1 MSMARASL
9 SEAHG
14 QTAASGSIDEEED
27 VSSVEL
33 GEDVLEQLRA
43 LDTPTVCNA
52 LEVVAPERR
61 ATGFTTEPLVCA
73 VPELPAMV
81 GYARTVTIRAKELSD
96 RSRSD
101 AGQTQM
107 AYYEYVSSGPRP
119 GICVIQDLDDG
130 HAGFGAFWGEV
141 HTHVHR
147 GLGCAGVVTNGSIR
161 DLDDLAEGFQLLA
174 GRIGPSHAYVHV
186 VDFGVQVSVA
196 KMCVSSGDLIHADRH
211 GAVTIPHEVAKEIP
225 AAAALVA
232 RREAG
237 IIEASKRSDF
247 DLAKLRDAMRKS
259 AEIH

>member
-1 MSMARASL
+1 MSAP
-9 SEAHG
+9 G
-14 QTAASGSIDEEED
+14 EEED

-52 LEVVAPERR
+52 LEIVAPERR

-73 VPELPAMV
+73 VPELAPIV
-81 GYARTVTIRAKELSD
+81 GYARTVTIRAKEPSD
-96 RSRSD
+96 RPRAD
-101 AGQTQM
+101 AAQTQL
-107 AYYEYVSSGPRP
+107 AYYEYVSAGPRP

-161 DLDDLAEGFQLLA
+161 DLDDLADGFQLLA
-174 GRIGPSHAYVHV
+174 GRIGPSHAHVHV
-186 VDFGVQVSVA
+186 VDFGVQVTVA
-196 KMCVSSGDLIHADRH
+196 NICVSSGDLIHADRH
-211 GAVTIPHEVAKEIP
+211 GAVAIPHEIAKEIP
-225 AAAALVA
+225 GAAALIG

-247 DLAKLRDAMRKS
+247 DLTKLREAMRRS
-259 AEIH
+259 ADIH

>member
-1 MSMARASL
+1 M
-9 SEAHG
+9 
-14 QTAASGSIDEEED
+14 
-27 VSSVEL
+27 SSVEL

-43 LDTPTVCNA
+43 LDTPTVWQTRWRSLRPSA
-52 LEVVAPERR
+52 GP
-61 ATGFTTEPLVCA
+61 TGFTTEPLVCA

-186 VDFGVQVSVA
+186 VDFGVQVSVRQNVRILRGPHSCGPPRGGHDSPRGC
-196 KMCVSSGDLIHADRH
+196 KGDPCRCSARSAAGGRH
-211 GAVTIPHEVAKEIP
+211 H
-225 AAAALVA
+225 
-232 RREAG
+232 RG
-237 IIEASKRSDF
+237 IET
-247 DLAKLRDAMRKS
+247 LRF
-259 AEIH
+259 